1 MNGQKNAEITDGNH
15 ELASVT
21 AEEYVPVKLQLN
33 FPSPLPFSSHTAQ
46 A

>member
-1 MNGQKNAEITDGNH
+1 MNGQENAETTDGNC
-15 ELASVT
+15 ELASVI
-21 AEEYVPVKLQLN
+21 AEEYVPVKLQLS